1 MSNNLDNRWISQ
13 LREALCDLPDI
24 VAQQDLQPPGP
35 AMLYVPTS
43 HTKALGLD
51 TTVVVGMRGAGKSV
65 WTAALFDPDARRM
78 LIQAGAPQVLE
89 RTHVRVGYSVDT
101 MRGEHPSAD
110 VLQNLLGQGYE
121 PRHLWKGV
129 LARHIAD
136 VCELEFPS
144 GNRHHEAVQWVQEDP
159 EAFDELM
166 AKGSRKLK
174 DHEENLLVV
183 FDALDTLP
191 GKWEMVRPLARGVL
205 EMALACRSYPNIR
218 LKFFMRPDMEEDP
231 ALFDFRD
238 SSKLLH
244 NRVELTWRPV
254 DLYGLVFHILT
265 NGNAGAFF
273 RELCKQ
279 QEDVYW
285 KIENEVYYLPNY
297 LRGNEA
303 SQRPI
308 VEKLAGPYMGT
319 NKRRGYTYTWIPT
332 HLADS
337 HGRVAPRS
345 LLLALREAALLSR
358 EKYPEHSF
366 PLHYEAIKKGVAQAS
381 QRRVE
386 ELSREDYPW
395 VQPLLKELRGTTVPL
410 SLLEVSERWS
420 SSVLEDVM
428 NISENKLPPRRYSS
442 ASPEN
447 RTIELLI
454 DDLEE
459 LGVLYRTEDGR
470 INIPDIF
477 RVGFEIRRKGGV
489 RPPVQR
495 FHKREF

>member
-1 MSNNLDNRWISQ
+1 MVNNLDNSWISQ
-13 LREALCDLPDI
+13 LREAFCDLPDV

-35 AMLYVPTS
+35 EILYVPTS

-65 WTAALFDPDARRM
+65 WTAALFDPEARHM
-78 LIQAGAPQVLE
+78 LIQAGAPQVLD

-101 MRGEHPSAD
+101 MRGKHPSAD
-110 VLQNLLGQGYE
+110 VLQHLFDQGYE
-121 PRHLWKGV
+121 PRHLWRGM

-136 VCELEFPS
+136 VCELGFPS
-144 GNRHHEAVQWVQEDP
+144 GKKHREAIHWVREDP
-159 EAFDELM
+159 EGFDELL
-166 AKGSRKLK
+166 AKGARKLK
-174 DHEENLLVV
+174 DHHENVLVV

-205 EMALACRSYPNIR
+205 EVALACRPYPNIR

-254 DLYGLVFHILT
+254 DLYGLVFHILA
-265 NGNAGAFF
+265 NGSAGATF

-279 QEDVYW
+279 QAGIQCKIAEDAYHLP
-285 KIENEVYYLPNY
+285 EPLRSNETF
-297 LRGNEA
+297 
-303 SQRPI
+303 QRPL
-308 VEKLAGPYMGT
+308 VEHLAGPYMGT

-337 HGRVAPRS
+337 QGRVAPRS
-345 LLLALREAALLSR
+345 LLLALREAALISR
-358 EKYPEHSF
+358 EQYPEHSF

-395 VQPLLKELRGTTVPL
+395 VQPLLNALRGSTVPL
-410 SLLEVSERWS
+410 SMQELSERWPAHI
-420 SSVLEDVM
+420 LEDVM

-442 ASPEN
+442 VSPEN
-447 RTIELLI
+447 RSIQLLI
-454 DDLEE
+454 DDLQE
-459 LGVLYRTEDGR
+459 LGVLYRTEDER

-495 FHKREF
+495 LHKRTF